1 MDATQY
7 QLGKTKLF
15 IKSPESLFMLEE
27 VRARKYHTFAVKIQR
42 AYRSWKARKYFLDL
56 KAKSQDLLFNQKE
69 RKRISL
75 KRDYIG
81 DYIGYMDNPA
91 LRTLIGILFLVDM
104 MCPDNREKKKIIKQ
118 ASRSAFSLQT
128 V

>member
-1 MDATQY
+1 
-7 QLGKTKLF
+7 
-15 IKSPESLFMLEE
+15 
-27 VRARKYHTFAVKIQR
+27 
-42 AYRSWKARKYFLDL
+42 LDL